1 MNIKKLFEKTSTGLK
16 EFVAKVDFANVVG
29 LSEELA
35 KYIKK
40 GSNDYVDNINPDIN
54 YDDDVP
60 KIEFVYGDGSSD
72 SVILD
77 LASEEFPGL
86 MSAADKNKIDN
97 YVGTRLNI
105 PDSITYVNPELQKEY
120 TSIGYRG
127 IKYTN
132 GVDTFN
138 VSNGDIDIKNDNIK
152 INGTEI
158 SYIKGADSAT
168 LNQTGVVVNYA
179 STDSADNST
188 HRITITSNAI
198 KYKYFIDNSMN
209 DGENESGDYTYTLPK
224 ANGRLLVDGENEA
237 NPTFVNNNK
246 TKTLTIGYNGIDYS
260 YDQTNNITYRTHID
274 NSTATFSYIVKNTR
288 VSSSS
293 IISYDSFEIRKQ
305 SPSGSSSTSYKA
317 NNITKDN
324 FTYTFPDKS
333 GTIELVDEEKDNKL
347 KQITNSNSL
356 NIGYQYST
364 SFSSVEELIDYVNNN
379 PTTEQYMSYIN
390 NESIGSIILAK
401 DGYIKYSFMS
411 NTSGFGVIEGTLDFD
426 SKETT
431 INKTV
436 GFDTSEAILPNDIKI
451 LDDIDHNKAYKLD
464 IAKCLEL
471 GILTELNINSINAK
485 AKKINF

>member
-347 KQITNSNSL
+347 NHIKLVEGANNTKFCNFAS
-356 NIGYQYST
+356 
-364 SFSSVEELIDYVNNN
+364 SFKSFDELAEYVNNN
-379 PTTEQYMSYIN
+379 KGNITEAYNICNDETDTYYISLGTDGSLVMAQSGLNGFAITHSDMKDDNISIRKVFGFN
-390 NESIGSIILAK
+390 NEEANFPSNLKLITDSNEVYSLNLAK
-401 DGYIKYSFMS
+401 CI
-411 NTSGFGVIEGTLDFD
+411 
-426 SKETT
+426 
-431 INKTV
+431 
-436 GFDTSEAILPNDIKI
+436 
-451 LDDIDHNKAYKLD
+451 
-464 IAKCLEL
+464 EL
-471 GILTELNINSINAK
+471 GIVTKDNTTV
-485 AKKINF
+485 